1 MFETGIDSDGIAVIK
16 WNIPDRPVNVMN
28 ETTMAGFRDEVE
40 KAIADEAVKGVVIA
54 SAKDDF
60 IAGADIDGFLE
71 DLSVEALLPQFLMFD
86 KVGRLMET
94 CGKPFVAAI
103 NGHALGGGFE
113 TALCCHYRIAA
124 DNPKARIGL
133 PEIGLGVLP
142 GGGGT
147 QRIPRM
153 LGLQAGLKMLLD
165 GRKHTVAEAAKM
177 GIVDEVVRPEDL
189 LDAAKKWALDNPD
202 ATQPWDR
209 KGFRIPGGDVQSPT
223 GMQLFPAANAM
234 SRERSFGNYPAVQ
247 AILSCVYEG
256 CQRHIDI
263 GLRVESKYLV
273 NMIRHP
279 VTKAMVRTGF
289 FEMARAR
296 KLKGRPEG
304 IPKAKIGKLG
314 ILGAGMMGAGIASVS
329 AGRGMDCV
337 LMDVDRAAAEAGKA
351 RAAAPLKKR
360 VKQGRMREAQM
371 TALLDRIDP
380 TDDYAAL
387 EGSDLVIEA
396 VFEDRAIKAEVT
408 QAAEARLA
416 DDAVFASNTSTLPI
430 TGLAKAS
437 ARPANFIGIHFF
449 SPVEKMPLV
458 EIIRGAE
465 TGDAAVALALDYVQ
479 AIGKT
484 PIVVNDGR
492 GFFTSRVFATY
503 VMEGVAM
510 LKEGVAPA
518 LIENAGKIA
527 GFPVGPLEVVDNTS
541 LGLSLAIRRQWK
553 KDLGDAYTGHPADD
567 VFELFVETLDRPGR
581 KAGKGFY
588 DWPEDGP
595 GGKTKR
601 LWPELGRHF
610 PRAADQPDVEEARRR
625 LLHIQS
631 VEALR
636 CRAENVVTSRADA
649 DVGSILGWGFPM
661 YTGGVLSWVG
671 QTGAADFTDQ
681 CHALA
686 EKHGRRF
693 APPDE
698 VEALAA

>member
-40 KAIADEAVKGVVIA
+40 KAIADDGVKGVVIA

-86 KVGRLMET
+86 RVGRAMET

-177 GIVDEVVRPEDL
+177 GIVDQVVPPEDL

-209 KGFRIPGGDVQSPT
+209 KGFRLPGGDVQSPT
-223 GMQLFPAANAM
+223 GLQLFPAANAM
-234 SRERSFGNYPAVQ
+234 GRERSFGNYPAVE

-256 CQRHIDI
+256 CQRHIDV

-304 IPKAKIGKLG
+304 VPKAKIGRLG

-337 LMDVDRAAAEAGKA
+337 LMDIDRAAAERGKA
-351 RAAAPLKKR
+351 RAAAPLEKR
-360 VKQGRMREAQM
+360 VKQGRMREEQM
-371 TALLDRIDP
+371 ADLLGRIAP
-380 TDDYAAL
+380 TDDYTAL

-396 VFEDRAIKAEVT
+396 VFEDRAVKAKVT
-408 QAAEARLA
+408 KAAEARLGP
-416 DDAVFASNTSTLPI
+416 DAVFASNTSTLPI

-437 ARPANFIGIHFF
+437 VRPANFIGIHFF

-458 EIIRGAE
+458 EVIRGAE

-553 KDLGDAYTGHPADD
+553 TDLGDDYTGHPADD

-588 DWPEDGP
+588 DWPEG
-595 GGKTKR
+595 GSSGKTKR

-610 PRAADQPDVEEARRR
+610 PRAAEQPDVEDAKRR

-636 CRAENVVTSRADA
+636 CRAEGVVTARADA

-671 QTGAADFTDQ
+671 QTGVDEFVAQ
-681 CHALA
+681 CNALA
-686 EKHGRRF
+686 DRHGPRF
-693 APPDE
+693 APPED
-698 VEALAA
+698 VAALAA

>member
-329 AGRGMDCV
+329 AGRGIDCV

-351 RAAAPLKKR
+351 RAAAPLKRR

-396 VFEDRAIKAEVT
+396 VFEDRAIKAKVT

-437 ARPANFIGIHFF
+437 ARPANFIGLHFF

-458 EIIRGAE
+458 EVIRGAE

>member
-396 VFEDRAIKAEVT
+396 VFEDRAIKAKVT

-527 GFPVGPLEVVDNTS
+527 GFPVGPIEVVDNTS

-581 KAGKGFY
+581 KAGRGFY

>member
-234 SRERSFGNYPAVQ
+234 GRERSFGNYPAVQ

-337 LMDVDRAAAEAGKA
+337 LMDVDRSAAEAGKA

>member
-1 MFETGIDSDGIAVIK
+1 MFETSIDADGIAVIK

-40 KAIADEAVKGVVIA
+40 KAIADDAVKGVVIA
-54 SAKDDF
+54 SSKEDF

-177 GIVDEVVRPEDL
+177 GLVDEVVPPEDL
-189 LDAAKKWALDNPD
+189 LDAAKRWALDNPD

-234 SRERSFGNYPAVQ
+234 GRERSFGNYPAVQ

-289 FEMARAR
+289 FEMAKAR

-304 IPKAKIGKLG
+304 IPKVKIGKLG

-329 AGRGMDCV
+329 AGRGIDCV

-351 RAAAPLKKR
+351 RAAAPLEKR
-360 VKQGRMREAQM
+360 VKQGRMGEAQM
-371 TALLDRIDP
+371 AALLDRIAP

-396 VFEDRAIKAEVT
+396 VFEDRAIKADVT
-408 QAAEARLA
+408 KAAEARLA
-416 DDAVFASNTSTLPI
+416 GDAVFASNTSTLPI
-430 TGLAKAS
+430 TGLATTS

-503 VMEGVAM
+503 VMEGVAL

-541 LGLSLAIRRQWK
+541 LGLSLAIRHQWK
-553 KDLGDAYTGHPADD
+553 KDLGEAYVGHPADD

-581 KAGKGFY
+581 KSGRGIYAWPADGRAG
-588 DWPEDGP
+588 E
-595 GGKTKR
+595 TKC

-610 PRAADQPDVEEARRR
+610 TRAAAQPDVEEVKRR

-636 CRAENVVTSRADA
+636 CRAENVVTGRADA

-671 QTGAADFTDQ
+671 QVGAAAFEAQ
-681 CHALA
+681 CNALA
-686 EKHGRRF
+686 EKHGPRF
-693 APPDE
+693 APPAD
-698 VEALAA
+698 VAALAA

>member
-234 SRERSFGNYPAVQ
+234 GRERSFGNYPAVQ

-329 AGRGMDCV
+329 AGRGIDCV

-581 KAGKGFY
+581 KAGRGFY